1 VPGNMS
7 RLLRGSPHPQQPCMA
22 TGPCARPSILGSAT
36 FGKFAASHIGEL
48 RIGLVKAEDEEL
60 AVSRRFPISS
70 V

>member
-1 VPGNMS
+1 
-7 RLLRGSPHPQQPCMA
+7 MA

-48 RIGLVKAEDEEL
+48 RIGLVTAEDEEL